1 VVHDVRRADIRLN
14 RGVLLLC
21 DGIASLKQV
30 DVVVVVAPYV
40 DDVSRAGDGGGGGDI
55 NGDVTTDELSSSSS
69 SCSVFDMVWYI
80 SSKTHIHTQLS
91 LVYTTR
97 YKI

>member
-21 DGIASLKQV
+21 NGIASLKKL
-30 DVVVVVAPYV
+30 DVVVVAPYV
-40 DDVSRAGDGGGGGDI
+40 DDGSRAGGGGGGDI
-55 NGDVTTDELSSSSS
+55 NGDVTTAELSSSSS

-80 SSKTHIHTQLS
+80 IQCTRTQLS
-91 LVYTTR
+91 FVSSTR